1 MLVSEAITAGYR
13 EADIIT
19 IGTEPTEDE
28 YAEALGRLNDF
39 RLKLFGSEFGENLE
53 DWPVPT
59 PTGVGVPEN
68 LVSPDLSSTFYLMPR
83 VNSRLLVK
91 VTANTTIKFPENP
104 TDGSRVMFRD
114 VGSTSVDVTLDGN
127 GRLIDG
133 QATQVDTP
141 QMFNGKQWF
150 YRADLGS
157 WQVVATLALTD
168 TLPLPEEYNDLFIC
182 YIAIRMSPRNAQA
195 ASDDTKGLFKEL
207 LKQAKARYRQTQ
219 AIAVADPGIS
229 QGLDS
234 FGEGRSWFT

>member
-19 IGTEPTEDE
+19 IGTEPSEDE
-28 YAEALGRLNDF
+28 YTEALGRLNDF

-59 PTGVGVPEN
+59 PTGVGIPEN
-68 LVSPDLSSTFYLMPR
+68 LVSPDMSSNFYLMPR

-91 VTANTTIKFPENP
+91 ATTALTIKFPENP
-104 TDGSRVMFRD
+104 TDGSRVAFRD
-114 VGSTSVDVTLDGN
+114 VGSLSVNITLDGN

-133 QATQVDTP
+133 QATQLDTP
-141 QMFNGKQWF
+141 QQFNGKQWF
-150 YRADLGS
+150 YRADLAS
-157 WQVVATLALTD
+157 WQLVAELALGD
-168 TLPLPEEYNDLFIC
+168 NLPLPDEYNDLFIC

-219 AIAVADPGIS
+219 AIAVADPAIS
-229 QGLDS
+229 ESLDS
-234 FGEGRSWFT
+234 FGNGRSWFV